1 MTNATKPRRV
11 RKPPAATTY
20 RLTPAIG
27 PTSYTVWPI
36 PSDLHSRAF
45 SLRKADGT
53 VYHLGQDEHGP
64 ACDCPDA
71 TFRER
76 LCKHAR
82 ALIAFK
88 LLDPIPA
95 APRP

>member
-1 MTNATKPRRV
+1 MTTATKPRRA
-11 RKPPAATTY
+11 RKPAAATTC
-20 RLTPAIG
+20 RLTLAIG
-27 PTSYTVWPI
+27 PTSYTVRPI
-36 PSDLHSRAF
+36 PSAWHSRAF
-45 SLRKADGT
+45 ALRKADGT

-82 ALIAFK
+82 ALIAFG
-88 LLDPIPA
+88 LFD
-95 APRP
+95 RP